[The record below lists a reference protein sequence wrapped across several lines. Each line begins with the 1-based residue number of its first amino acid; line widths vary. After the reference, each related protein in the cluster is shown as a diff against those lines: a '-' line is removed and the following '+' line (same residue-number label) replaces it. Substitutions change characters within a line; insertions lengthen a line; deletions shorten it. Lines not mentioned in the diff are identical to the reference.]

1 MSSHDGDVRR
11 DQPTAPHRP
20 PARDRAR
27 TSAALAAAVLV
38 VAALVVA
45 IGRGAPQP
53 TLEPADDTSR
63 AHTEGYAVWARNDDG
78 RPVRWDPCR
87 SVVLVVEPTGAPPGG
102 EDDLAEAV
110 EQLRAVTGLDLVIA
124 GRVDER
130 PAADRPPYQPQRY
143 GENWAPV
150 LVAWARPHEADLPL
164 RDWDRGVA
172 IPIAAG
178 PRGAQVFVTGQVVL
192 NVERDDLVAGF
203 DDRATAW
210 GATILHELM
219 HLLGLDHVD
228 DPDELMWTF
237 PGEGPVQLGPGDLA
251 GLRAVGAPH
260 DSTGET
266 TADPSADTT
275 SGCLDVPPARD
286 VEVVGTPGG

>member
-1 MSSHDGDVRR
+1 M
-11 DQPTAPHRP
+11 QPRAP
-20 PARDRAR
+20 
-27 TSAALAAAVLV
+27 SLAVIV
-38 VAALVVA
+38 VAALAVGLLLA
-45 IGRGAPQP
+45 ALSGGGPWAWRGAEPGG
-53 TLEPADDTSR
+53 EPAR
-63 AHTEGYAVWARNDDG
+63 AHTEGYAVWARNDDA
-78 RPVRWDPCR
+78 RPVRWNPCG
-87 SVVLVVEPTGAPPGG
+87 SVVLVVEPTGAPPGA
-102 EDDLAEAV
+102 EADLAEAV
-110 EQLRAVTGLDLVIA
+110 DRLRATTGLDLVIA

-130 PAADRPPYQPQRY
+130 PAADRPAYQPQRY

-150 LVAWARPHEADLPL
+150 LVAWAHPHEADLPL

-178 PRGAQVFVTGQVVL
+178 PPGEQVFITGQVVL

-210 GATILHELM
+210 GSTILHELM

-237 PGEGPVQLGPGDLA
+237 PGEGPVRFGPGDLA
-251 GLRAVGAPH
+251 GLRAVGAPP
-260 DSTGET
+260 DPA
-266 TADPSADTT
+266 ADAAT
-275 SGCLDVPPARD
+275 GCLPVPPPRD

>member
-1 MSSHDGDVRR
+1 M
-11 DQPTAPHRP
+11 QPKAPSL
-20 PARDRAR
+20 AVIVV
-27 TSAALAAAVLV
+27 TALALTAGVGLTVLGGGGPW
-38 VAALVVA
+38 A
-45 IGRGAPQP
+45 GRGAG
-53 TLEPADDTSR
+53 PADVAAEGAADGPSDEAAR

-87 SVVLVVEPTGAPPGG
+87 TVVLVVDPTGAPAGA

-110 EQLRAVTGLDLVIA
+110 DRLRAASGLDLVVA

-130 PAADRPPYQPQRY
+130 PDAQRRAYQPQRY

-150 LVAWARPHEADLPL
+150 LVAWARPNEADLPL

-178 PRGAQVFVTGQVVL
+178 PPGAQVFITGQVVF

-210 GATILHELM
+210 GSTILHELM

-237 PGEGPVQLGPGDLA
+237 PGEGPVRLGPGDLA
-251 GLRAVGAPH
+251 GLRAIGAPQ
-260 DSTGET
+260 D
-266 TADPSADTT
+266 TAGDDTA
-275 SGCLDVPPARD
+275 GCLQVPPPRD
-286 VEVVGTPGG
+286 VEVVGTPGA